1 LGRRCRRGRL
11 GEVGHEAAARRAPVC
26 AEVQAH
32 GFLVREQTRCKRMGG
47 GGGSEQ
53 EEDEEEGLFKAMR

>member
-1 LGRRCRRGRL
+1 
-11 GEVGHEAAARRAPVC
+11 VC

-47 GGGSEQ
+47 GRGGRFIQSDEVNAGRDHATREGPAMMTTSPSE
-53 EEDEEEGLFKAMR
+53 ERER

>member
-1 LGRRCRRGRL
+1 MGRRCRRGRL
-11 GEVGHEAAARRAPVC
+11 GE
-26 AEVQAH
+26 EVQAH